1 LYKSPAAT
9 CSPFDCENCYSDDAA
24 GRFEGHNMTILGAV
38 LFGLLTLF
46 LFVRFSFAWLVRKPR
61 VK

>member
-1 LYKSPAAT
+1 MSILAT
-9 CSPFDCENCYSDDAA
+9 
-24 GRFEGHNMTILGAV
+24 V
-38 LFGLLTLF
+38 LVGLLALF